1 MKAVY
6 FVREQIQ
13 ALFFLCSICD
23 RSASVTCSA
32 KSIRTPY
39 RSAALIQENMVD
51 LSSNQSDSILVGNMW
66 ENFER
71 KKVIHLQLKTSK
83 LPQAAACLAFRPPPQ
98 HVIAMWQC
106 V

>member
-23 RSASVTCSA
+23 RSTSVTYSA

-39 RSAALIQENMVD
+39 RSAALIHENMVD
-51 LSSNQSDSILVGNMW
+51 LSSNQSNSILVGNMW
-66 ENFER
+66 E
-71 KKVIHLQLKTSK
+71 KSYPPTTKTSK
-83 LPQAAACLAFRPPPQ
+83 LPQAAACLAFRPPLQ
-98 HVIAMWQC
+98 HVIAM
-106 V
+106 